1 MALTL
6 VEQVRLRIGLVGR
19 AYDLLSDDE
28 ITHYLLENNN
38 NVNKTARSC
47 AMTVSFILAQ
57 YTHSKADI
65 LEDWGGEWFNNYY
78 KSLQMFLKDP
88 SFSFD
93 IMNAM
98 PYAGGISVTDIRS
111 NVDNL
116 DNHVV
121 NVDIGIPTDNE
132 AACSTNT
139 NQQVFKRYPYTF

>member
-6 VEQVRLRIGLVGR
+6 TEQVRLMVGLVGR

-28 ITHYLLENNN
+28 ITHYLTINNN

-47 AMTVSFILAQ
+47 ALTVSFILSQ
-57 YTHSKADI
+57 YTHSKADV

-98 PYAGGISVTDIRS
+98 PYAGGISVADIRS

-121 NVDIGIPTDNE
+121 NVDIGIPTDGE
-132 AACSTNT
+132 ASCSTNT

>member
-6 VEQVRLRIGLVGR
+6 VEQVRLKIGLVGR

-28 ITHYLLENNN
+28 ITHLLVENNN
-38 NVNKTARSC
+38 NINKTAKAC
-47 AMTVSFILAQ
+47 GMIALLILPQ
-57 YTHSKADI
+57 FTHTKAGE
-65 LEDWGGEWFNNYY
+65 LEDWAHDWFNNYY

-121 NVDIGIPTDNE
+121 NVDIGIPTDGE

>member
-6 VEQVRLRIGLVGR
+6 TEQVRLMVGLVGR

-28 ITHYLLENNN
+28 ITHYLTINNN

-47 AMTVSFILAQ
+47 ALTVSFILSQ
-57 YTHSKADI
+57 YTHSKADV

-98 PYAGGISVTDIRS
+98 PYAGGISVADIRS

-121 NVDIGIPTDNE
+121 NVDIGIPTDGE
-132 AACSTNT
+132 AVCSTNT